1 MSESI
6 EPLSPPD
13 IAEDI
18 KDLQLESSGTSEETS
33 TSTEDNGNPAVVIN
47 SVKTNEVHE
56 YSKPVQVEF
65 EDVIELICVLWLL
78 KGSCF
83 EVLY

>member
-6 EPLSPPD
+6 EPLPPPD

-18 KDLQLESSGTSEETS
+18 KDLQLESSAEETS
-33 TSTEDNGNPAVVIN
+33 TSTEDNGNPAIVIN
-47 SVKTNEVHE
+47 SVKTDEGHE

>member
-6 EPLSPPD
+6 EPLPPPD

-18 KDLQLESSGTSEETS
+18 KDLQLESSAEETS

-47 SVKTNEVHE
+47 SVKTNEGHE

-65 EDVIELICVLWLL
+65 EDVIEL
-78 KGSCF
+78 F
-83 EVLY
+83 